1 MVPSSGVCDMLCSE
15 CPFPMC
21 AKDILEHASETYEL
35 EWSELELKA
44 PEIVEISLNLEGKEW
59 WE

>member
-1 MVPSSGVCDMLCSE
+1 
-15 CPFPMC
+15 MC